1 MKVKIYPRKENEKG
15 GYLCMPMK
23 KNIPVGR
30 TSWKLVNCPE
40 CGRECWETPMMRAL
54 VKQQDVTC
62 LCTECALRKG
72 AAV

>member
-1 MKVKIYPRKENEKG
+1 
-15 GYLCMPMK
+15 MPMK

-40 CGRECWETPMMRAL
+40 CGRECWETPMMRTL